1 MDASQDIL
9 CHKIKRDI
17 TTGANLA
24 QWICL
29 CQVHVPSKSFTL
41 LSIYILIVSC
51 EIDKNKQREAIKGP
65 FKKRDTTL
73 CVI

>member
-9 CHKIKRDI
+9 CHKSKRDI

-41 LSIYILIVSC
+41 L
-51 EIDKNKQREAIKGP
+51 
-65 FKKRDTTL
+65 
-73 CVI
+73 